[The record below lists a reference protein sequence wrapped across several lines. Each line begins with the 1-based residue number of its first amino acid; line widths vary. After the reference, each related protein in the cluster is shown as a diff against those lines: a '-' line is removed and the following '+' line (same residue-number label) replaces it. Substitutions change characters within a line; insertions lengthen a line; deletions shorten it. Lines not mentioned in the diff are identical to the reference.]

1 MERNNFLQNCHAHAC
16 IIIIITLS
24 NDIYRI
30 GNVLLNS
37 RLFMRSINIK
47 FIFVLLFYQLS
58 FINYGLGLLVTS

>member
-47 FIFVLLFYQLS
+47 FIFVLLFY
-58 FINYGLGLLVTS
+58 